1 MSRLESLQ
9 MRSLD
14 LKDRVFQKIMRF
26 LKLYANNIRNID
38 FEDNLITDDGLND
51 IAINLFKEDT
61 RINIANN
68 NISMHG
74 ALKLITQT

>member
-61 RINIANN
+61 RFNIANN

>member
-1 MSRLESLQ
+1 

-61 RINIANN
+61 RFNIAKN

>member
-1 MSRLESLQ
+1 

-61 RINIANN
+61 RFNIANN
-68 NISMHG
+68 NISMQG